1 MVAENGCFTVCRLR
15 QSQAHHCLLQVIG
28 LLVFLL
34 TCCVVL
40 AVISVTVI
48 FPYPF
53 STEDGGKSDFHSVL
67 FMLTECVIISV
78 KTIHVLIR

>member
-1 MVAENGCFTVCRLR
+1 M
-15 QSQAHHCLLQVIG
+15 
-28 LLVFLL
+28 FLL